1 MKRVKNILSV
11 LFWTTLAIAAGM
23 VIVFETNMVE
33 PGVLAGA
40 SVNGEFLVTI
50 LMELLTLA
58 SVPLALK
65 LFHFRRI
72 RRDLVTRKES
82 SLLRWGLIR
91 LSMLSVILVANTL
104 LYYIYMVTAFGYMAL
119 IIVICLPFVYPSMD
133 RCLTETEAE
142 PEAEGE
148 PETEEEP
155 GTMESTQEEG
165 EEQ

>member
-11 LFWTTLAIAAGM
+11 LFWTTLAIAATM

-33 PGVLAGA
+33 PGVLVGA
-40 SVNGEFLVTI
+40 SGNGEFLVTI

-72 RRDLVTRKES
+72 RRDLVIRKES
-82 SLLRWGLIR
+82 SLLRWGFIR
-91 LSMLSVILVANTL
+91 LSMLSVLLVANTL
-104 LYYIYMVTAFGYMAL
+104 LYYIYMCTAFGYMAL

-133 RCLTETEAE
+133 RCLTETEEE
-142 PEAEGE
+142 PEAEEKG
-148 PETEEEP
+148 TDEEP
-155 GTMESTQEEG
+155 GTMESTQEEE